1 MFTKT
6 LGFVLPVFAAGA
18 LLAGCSSSDQPQ
30 QGTGTGASVSAPAP
44 QIGHNQA
51 DIAFAQQMI
60 PHHQQAVEMAMVV
73 PSQTGNQRILDLAD
87 GIRRAQDPEI
97 QTMTGWLRV
106 WGAPAPSSAMGHD
119 GMPNTDHGTMAGSMS
134 ADDMAKLGE
143 VKDAE
148 FDRLWLELMIRHHQG
163 AVDMA
168 KTELAQGSDV
178 DAKQLAQRIV
188 DAQQS
193 EITTMNALLAQP

>member
-6 LGFVLPVFAAGA
+6 RRFVLPIFAVGA
-18 LLAGCSSSDQPQ
+18 LLAGCSSSDRPQ
-30 QGTGTGASVSAPAP
+30 EGLGTGASVSAPAP
-44 QIGHNQA
+44 QSAHNQA
-51 DIAFAQQMI
+51 DITFAQQMI
-60 PHHQQAVEMAMVV
+60 PHHQQALEMASVV
-73 PSQTGNQRILDLAD
+73 RSQTGNQRILDLAD
-87 GIRRAQDPEI
+87 EIRRAQDPEI
-97 QTMTGWLRV
+97 QTMTEWLRT
-106 WGAPAPSSAMGHD
+106 WGAPVPSSAMGHD
-119 GMPNTDHGTMAGSMS
+119 GMPDTDHDAMAGSMS
-134 ADDMAKLGE
+134 AEDMAKLGE

-178 DAKQLAQRIV
+178 GAKQLAQRIV

-193 EITTMNALLAQP
+193 EITTMNALLAQN